1 MQHDVCHAYSFLL
14 TMTDNN
20 DEISKTITTGS
31 TRDGKILDDDCT
43 KEKSRPRRSVDWR
56 SPFCAADHL
65 PASDKTLLDSAV
77 QEKGVQIPRDGWY
90 GFCFELEE
98 KSDAIMKG
106 NFSLYLQSKDQTKTS
121 LLLPL
126 SHNDRNAESKTRLIS
141 KQAGK
146 IIFLTESSRAL
157 VVHRDDRTKQMKTQ
171 VPNDSKEHELVRWCL
186 VAARATGDT
195 PFSGLQDSQSAMNEE
210 SACKI
215 VRAGTMSESHLLCST
230 CARSFTSVHAILC
243 HAREAHKP
251 ESHSTIWSKPLHVA
265 FQDDSVVVVEKPQ
278 GMAVMGASPSLC
290 RSDLLM
296 PFKGKGSP
304 DDLSKPRP
312 VHRLDAA
319 TGGLLVVAKTRTA
332 EVGLKQSFADRTCRK
347 RYKALLVGKLEPS
360 TGECRVPMGGKEAHT
375 KYEVNK
381 YVRSADPLA
390 KDGWITVVDLYPI
403 TGRRHQLRKHMKALR
418 HPIWGDVRYG
428 QFSVPRSIDSEHP
441 YSRLCLWAIEIN
453 FPHPVTRDAT
463 AIVMNDPAWLDQVI
477 SRQEYEWSKQGRT

>member
-1 MQHDVCHAYSFLL
+1 MA
-14 TMTDNN
+14 DND
-20 DEISKTITTGS
+20 DEISKAVKPGS
-31 TRDGKILDDDCT
+31 PLDREKLDDDDDDDDDCSEG
-43 KEKSRPRRSVDWR
+43 KIRPRSWDWR
-56 SPFCAADHL
+56 SPFCAAHHL
-65 PASDKTLLDSAV
+65 PASDKTLLDSTV
-77 QEKGVQIPRDGWY
+77 QEEGVQIPRDGWY
-90 GFCFELEE
+90 GFAFELDE
-98 KSDAIMKG
+98 KNEAVLEG
-106 NFSLYLQSKDQTKTS
+106 NFNLYLQSKDQTKTS
-121 LLLPL
+121 LLPL
-126 SHNDRNAESKTRLIS
+126 SHKDRNAENKTRRLIS
-141 KQAGK
+141 KHAGK
-146 IIFLTESSRAL
+146 IIFLAESTRVL
-157 VVHRDDRTKQMKTQ
+157 VVHRNDRTKQMENQ
-171 VPNDSKEHELVRWCL
+171 VPKVSKEHELVRWCL

-195 PFSGLQDSQSAMNEE
+195 PFSGLQQSQSTINDE
-210 SACKI
+210 SACKL
-215 VRAGTMSESHLLCST
+215 VSTGTMSESHLLCST

-251 ESHSTIWSKPLHVA
+251 VSHSPIWNKPLHAA
-265 FQDDSVVVVEKPQ
+265 FQDDYMVVVEKPQ

-360 TGECRVPMGGKEAHT
+360 KGECRVPMGGKEAHT
-375 KYEVNK
+375 KYEVVK
-381 YVRSADPLA
+381 YVRCADPLA

-428 QFSVPRSIDSEHP
+428 QFISVPRSVDLEHP
-441 YSRLCLWAIEIN
+441 YSRLCLWAIGIN
-453 FPHPVTRDAT
+453 FPHPVTGNTT
-463 AIVMNDPAWLDQVI
+463 AVVMDDPAWLELVI